1 MEEQELWKSEGGLW
15 AAIDQ
20 RRVVREVDRRIAVW
34 APALAQ
40 HDE

>member
-20 RRVVREVDRRIAVW
+20 SLVREVDRRIAVW